1 MPRKVLLV
9 VNRTRTEA
17 ADAAAEVALLIA
29 RHGTLLGEL
38 DAGGVD
44 VPEVAREADLIVVL
58 GGDGTLLGQS
68 RRFAGLRAAMLGVN
82 MGRLGFIAEFD
93 GAALHDQ
100 ARDLF
105 GEGPIRTRAL
115 GLIAASVTRGEKTT
129 FAGVAINEAVVTAGP
144 PYSVITL
151 RISVGGAPGPTFNGD
166 GLIVSTPTGSTAHN
180 LSAGGPIV
188 APGVDAVVMTPIAPH
203 SLAFRPIV
211 VPGGTPIEL
220 DVIAAND
227 GIPEPLS
234 EHAALSEPAAP
245 ARAASVPSDSGGS
258 ARAGASGSESD
269 ERWHGTTLLLDG
281 QVHTSL
287 RAGDR
292 VLIARHEPG
301 VRFVVN
307 PDHDYWQTL
316 ITKLRWAQPPAWRGR

>member
-17 ADAAAEVALLIA
+17 ADVAAEVALLIA
-29 RHGTLLGEL
+29 RYGTLLGEL
-38 DAGGVD
+38 DASGLH
-44 VPEVAREADLIVVL
+44 VPDIAREADLVVVL

-68 RRFAGLRAAMLGVN
+68 RRFAGLKAAMLGVN

-115 GLIAASVTRGEKTT
+115 GLIAASVTRGDKTT

-151 RISVGGAPGPTFNGD
+151 SISVGGAPGPTFNGD

-220 DVIAAND
+220 DVIAANE
-227 GIPEPLS
+227 GISEPEG
-234 EHAALSEPAAP
+234 LSEPD
-245 ARAASVPSDSGGS
+245 ARARVEASATPAPGTVL
-258 ARAGASGSESD
+258 AGASGAASD
-269 ERWHGTTLLLDG
+269 ERWQGTTLLLDG

-292 VLIARHEPG
+292 VMIARHEPG

-316 ITKLRWAQPPAWRGR
+316 ITKLRWAQPPSWRGR